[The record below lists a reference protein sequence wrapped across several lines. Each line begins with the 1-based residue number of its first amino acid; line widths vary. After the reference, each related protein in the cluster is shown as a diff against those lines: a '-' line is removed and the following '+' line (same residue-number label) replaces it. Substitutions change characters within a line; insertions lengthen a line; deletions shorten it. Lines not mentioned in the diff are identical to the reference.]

1 MISYDRSFSSAPRLV
16 IGAVVIGLIAAGVWW
31 SMRAEPSA
39 PVAPQGVASAPA
51 DAPDSAHRDQ
61 LKRAAAA
68 LTEAPEILADGRPA
82 DFQEDEWKA
91 LKEAIGA
98 NPNAASELKRVAEY
112 LRFQRGFELWQSMEE
127 GGNTA
132 ERRQLADKLI
142 LGLPDR
148 MANSE
153 VTFDEA
159 LMVCAALVNSMESD
173 ETQRNQKVQQCKTR
187 LEQSAPKMSS
197 NAQEREAACLADW
210 ERRKA
215 EITGAYFK
223 QSPDMRAANQKQF
236 EADLEAARVDVYGS
250 AQCADLK

>member
-1 MISYDRSFSSAPRLV
+1 MISYERSSSRAPILMG
-16 IGAVVIGLIAAGVWW
+16 GAVVIGLIAAGLWW
-31 SMRAEPSA
+31 SMRAETEPSA
-39 PVAPQGVASAPA
+39 PVAQDVAASAP
-51 DAPDSAHRDQ
+51 APDSAHQDQ

-68 LTEAPEILADGRPA
+68 LTAAPEILADGRPA
-82 DFQEDEWKA
+82 DFQEDEWTA

-127 GGNTA
+127 SGNTA

-142 LGLPDR
+142 AGLPDR

-159 LMVCAALVNSMESD
+159 LMVCGALVNSMDSD

-215 EITGAYFK
+215 DITGAFYK
-223 QSPDMRAANQKQF
+223 QSPELRAASQKKF
-236 EADLEAARVDVYGS
+236 ETDLEAARVDVYGS